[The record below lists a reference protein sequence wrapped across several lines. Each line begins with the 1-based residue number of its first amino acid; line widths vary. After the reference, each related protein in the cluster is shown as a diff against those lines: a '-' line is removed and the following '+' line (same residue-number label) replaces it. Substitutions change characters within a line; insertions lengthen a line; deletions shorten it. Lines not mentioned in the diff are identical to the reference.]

1 LARLLARYADGLFWM
16 GRYIER
22 AENLARLIDVN
33 QSYARDGGGSPEGWL
48 SLVQINSDEERF
60 FARHGQPSFAA
71 VTEFYLQDVDNP
83 TSVRF
88 AIKAARNNARMLRAL
103 ISAEMWG
110 QLNIVHNWLKE
121 LPPTRLTL
129 PELPRLCAAIK
140 EACQAHAGITEGTF
154 FRDEGWYFYQI
165 GRHLERAD
173 QTTRLIDVGFRRA
186 EVPAA
191 DGSGP
196 PVGRWILLLRSAAGY
211 HAFRRVHPRGLQA
224 ADIAAFLLLHPAFP
238 RSVALCVGEIEA
250 LLNGLRRG
258 YGLRGGAGALEL
270 LDHLRA
276 ELPARPPALLL
287 QAGLHEFLDWIQ
299 RQLSDVTNRL
309 TAEFFPG

>member
-33 QSYARDGGGSPEGWL
+33 HSYARDGGGEGWM
-48 SLVQINSDEERF
+48 SLVQINADEERF
-60 FARHGQPSFAA
+60 FARHAQASFAA

-88 AIKAARNNARMLRAL
+88 AIRAARNNARMLRAL
-103 ISAEMWG
+103 ISTEMWG
-110 QLNIVHNWLKE
+110 QINTVHNWLKE
-121 LPPTRLTL
+121 LPATRLTL

-140 EACQAHAGITEGTF
+140 EACQANAGVTEGTF

-173 QTTRLIDVGFRRA
+173 QTTRLIDVGFRHA
-186 EVPAA
+186 LAPTA
-191 DGSGP
+191 DGAGP

-211 HAFRRVHPRGLQA
+211 HAFRRVHPRELQA
-224 ADIAAFLLLHPAFP
+224 ADVAAFLLLHPAFP
-238 RSVALCVGEIEA
+238 RSVALCAAEIEG

-270 LDHLRA
+270 LDNLRA
-276 ELPARPPALLL
+276 ELPARPPAQLLRG
-287 QAGLHEFLDWIQ
+287 GLHEFLDWIQ
-299 RQLSDVTNRL
+299 QQLSDVSTRL
-309 TAEFFPG
+309 TQEFFPG